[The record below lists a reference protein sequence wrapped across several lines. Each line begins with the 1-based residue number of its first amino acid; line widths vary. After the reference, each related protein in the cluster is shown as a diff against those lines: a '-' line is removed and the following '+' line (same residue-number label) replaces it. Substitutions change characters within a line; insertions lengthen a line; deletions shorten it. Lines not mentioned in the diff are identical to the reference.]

1 MKEKFLFRLVCV
13 TATIAILIGDNRY
26 SGMAIATMKEQQR
39 FKENKEERSNTLENS
54 FSLES
59 TLLELKSYTTL
70 KDGELSLEDKINQK
84 LTEDNISFSKEDGI
98 TKEETLEN
106 FNIIDASESFN
117 TSKSTSN
124 SKSNIIDETNPLIL
138 GFNKYKPINNDTVGW
153 IRIPDTPI
161 NYPIM
166 YNPDNTF
173 YLYRTPEKV
182 SSKSGSI
189 FLDQQSGGKWGVM
202 NLVHGHNMDN
212 DTVFGPVHKYMYEDF
227 YNLHPYIE
235 IYDGTTLKK
244 YKVFSSFS
252 IDGREEG
259 IPIHYST
266 LEEYQAKIQD
276 YKNRA
281 RFPSESPEQM
291 TDILILNT
299 CWYGDSGKEKF
310 AHAITCAYRCE

>member
-1 MKEKFLFRLVCV
+1 MKQNLFKLVC
-13 TATIAILIGDNRY
+13 IASIIVLFIGDTRY

-39 FKENKEERSNTLENS
+39 LIESKREQSDIESS
-54 FSLES
+54 FSLAS
-59 TLLELKSYTTL
+59 TLLELKSSTTL
-70 KDGELSLEDKINQK
+70 KDDNFSYEDKLEQELTDGSVSFPKNDN
-84 LTEDNISFSKEDGI
+84 LTETENLQQNITEFKVQDSF
-98 TKEETLEN
+98 L
-106 FNIIDASESFN
+106 
-117 TSKSTSN
+117 N
-124 SKSNIIDETNPLIL
+124 SKNPSLSIDEANSPLIL
-138 GFNKYKPINNDTVGW
+138 GYNKYKSMNNDTVGW
-153 IRIPDTPI
+153 IRIPNTPI

-202 NLVHGHNMDN
+202 NLIHGHNMDN

-227 YNLHPYIE
+227 YNSHPYIE
-235 IYDGTTLKK
+235 IYDGTHLKK

-259 IPIHYST
+259 IPINYST
-266 LEEYQAKIQD
+266 LEEYQTKIQD

-281 RFPSESPEQM
+281 RFPSESPDYM
-291 TDILILNT
+291 TDIIILNT

-310 AHAITCAYRCE
+310 AHAIVCAYRYE